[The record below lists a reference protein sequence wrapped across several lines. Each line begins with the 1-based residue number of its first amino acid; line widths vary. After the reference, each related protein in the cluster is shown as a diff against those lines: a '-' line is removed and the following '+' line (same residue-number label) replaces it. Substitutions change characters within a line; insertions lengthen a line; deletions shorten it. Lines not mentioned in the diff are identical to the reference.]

1 MITLQSKFSRHP
13 QSICEIQT
21 SKDGRY
27 GWFLCAAHEEEDVVL
42 EEIMAM
48 VKLEIMAAKV
58 LEIGRIEIESWLKSF
73 FQDFHWKLHASLRR
87 TDLKEKGLSLFF
99 AVSYDHDI
107 YFVQFGRIFCAATEG
122 KKLKSVGK
130 NWKNHHIQ
138 PLQGLNLLG
147 LQDQDINVRPQK
159 FHLDEDE
166 ILVVLPGRIAE
177 SVCGGNADASS
188 LRPLVES
195 FQNASP
201 ALWLLLKHS
210 KPLAK
215 PRKRRLTKLEIS
227 TLILLLGTT
236 LAILY
241 MALGGRG
248 IVEHGFMRVR
258 LWFTGKT
265 QPKTAQIIENI
276 GKAVNSPARSMEL
289 NVAWSV
295 DLPQRI
301 TAAPAFSKNVVYV
314 ASENTVRAYKPGGN
328 EPIWETALDSRVNN
342 LLKTVYSLQASLE
355 NGMVLGLDQHGKVL
369 WEKDIQARMSNS
381 TGLEPIEIT
390 QSQDMRLDKSITLI
404 PKDRG
409 IAVLDNYSGGVMH
422 EITLDQDID
431 FISPYDLQNRC
442 FYVVSGNILMRLDL
456 DITN

>member
-1 MITLQSKFSRHP
+1 MITLQSKFSRLP

-27 GWFLCAAHEEEDVVL
+27 GWFLCVAHEENDVVL

-58 LEIGRIEIESWLKSF
+58 LEIGRMEIESWLKSF
-73 FQDFHWKLHASLRR
+73 FHDFHWKLHASLRR
-87 TDLKEKGLSLFF
+87 TNLKEKGLSLFF

-122 KKLKSVGK
+122 KKLKSIGR
-130 NWKNHHIQ
+130 NWKNHHVQ
-138 PLQGLNLLG
+138 PLRGLNLLG
-147 LQDQDINVRPQK
+147 LLDQDINVRPQK
-159 FHLDEDE
+159 FHLNEGE
-166 ILVVLPGRIAE
+166 TLLVLPGRIAE

-188 LRPLVES
+188 LKPLVES

-248 IVEHGFMRVR
+248 VVEHAFMRVR
-258 LWFTGKT
+258 FWFTGKT

-276 GKAVNSPARSMEL
+276 GKAVNTPARAMEL

-295 DLPQRI
+295 DLPQKI
-301 TAAPAFSKNVVYV
+301 TAAPAFNKNTVYIASKN
-314 ASENTVRAYKPGGN
+314 TVSAYKAGGS
-328 EPIWETALDSRVNN
+328 EAIWEAALDARVNN

-355 NGMVLGLDQHGKVL
+355 NGQVLGLDQNGGII
-369 WEKDIQARMSNS
+369 WEKDIQARMQSG

-390 QSQDMRLDKSITLI
+390 PSQDMRLDKSITLI
-404 PKDRG
+404 PQNRG

-422 EITLDQDID
+422 EILLDREIN
-431 FISPYDLQNRC
+431 FISAYDLQNRC
-442 FYVVSGNILMRLDL
+442 FYVASDNVLMRLDL
-456 DITN
+456 NITN